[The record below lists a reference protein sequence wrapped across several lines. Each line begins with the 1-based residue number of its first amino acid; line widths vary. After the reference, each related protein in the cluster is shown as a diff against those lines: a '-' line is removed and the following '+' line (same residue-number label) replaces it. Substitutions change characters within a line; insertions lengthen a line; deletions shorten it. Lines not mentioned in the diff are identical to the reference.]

1 MICRFKMND
10 WSIIGATFILDDL
23 VFVLIRL
30 SPPEAFVQQMESLN
44 ATEIEVTCKCKL
56 LSCCLFVCQMSHG
69 IRMELIQI
77 SSCLFINVMIWGYQ
91 ELSTVLRIS
100 YNHYII
106 EVVMVIVIWHCCWHH
121 FCHCCCLLLVVRLM
135 SKCKRIYEIFYF
147 WQPPM
152 NLFQLGQRLWS

>member
-1 MICRFKMND
+1 MSLRFFGLLNSKKISRPKMIV
-10 WSIIGATFILDDL
+10 WSVATFILDDL

-69 IRMELIQI
+69 IRIELIQI

-106 EVVMVIVIWHCCWHH
+106 EVVMVTVIWHCCWHH
-121 FCHCCCLLLVVRLM
+121 FCHCYCFLLVVGL
-135 SKCKRIYEIFYF
+135 K
-147 WQPPM
+147 
-152 NLFQLGQRLWS
+152 